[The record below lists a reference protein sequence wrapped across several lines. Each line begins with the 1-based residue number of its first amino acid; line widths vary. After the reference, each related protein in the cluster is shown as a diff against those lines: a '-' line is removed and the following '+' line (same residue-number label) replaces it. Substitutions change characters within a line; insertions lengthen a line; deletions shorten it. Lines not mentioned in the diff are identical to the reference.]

1 MTEASPLPQPCAARP
16 TGELGRAQMEAE
28 LVVLR
33 RRITGPQIL
42 SKRHDC
48 LIAIASL
55 EINLAI
61 AATCVARDRQM
72 AGYTGDRLMAA
83 CANRS
88 EYVSGD
94 NQPRVPNDPHPPL
107 LRSLLEAGMVCGKGS
122 P

>member
-1 MTEASPLPQPCAARP
+1 
-16 TGELGRAQMEAE
+16 MEAE

-42 SKRHDC
+42 SKRRDC

-61 AATCVARDRQM
+61 AAACVAHDRQM
-72 AGYTGDRLMAA
+72 AEYTGDRLMAA

-88 EYVSGD
+88 EYMSGD
-94 NQPRVPNDPHPPL
+94 NQPRVPNDPYPL
-107 LRSLLEAGMVCGKGS
+107 V
-122 P
+122 